1 MNEPT
6 EEQLREWELW
16 LAALPENV
24 RVVAERLPPWK
35 LYWLKSP
42 GQRVRIISY
51 DEPLKEGEAVTV
63 SVLVAGDVNALV
75 IERQVFGIDPDD
87 LEPCDPPAPD
97 ELTGVL
103 FEGEMAD
110 KFVERA
116 REVIQAERRSER

>member
-1 MNEPT
+1 MNEPAD
-6 EEQLREWELW
+6 EQLHEWELW

-24 RVVAERLPPWK
+24 RLVAERLPPWK

-51 DEPLKEGEAVTV
+51 DEPLEEGDAVTV
-63 SVLVAGDVNALV
+63 SVSVGGDVNALV
-75 IERQVFGIDPDD
+75 IERNVFGINPDD
-87 LEPCDPPAPD
+87 LEPCDPPASD

-110 KFVERA
+110 KFVEQA
-116 REVIQAERRSER
+116 CEVIQADRRSKE